1 MAADRDAVAAAPRPA
16 PASVAQGSGSDL
28 VRSGAELVALSE
40 RFYGGVFLGAV
51 GFVGLAALAAL
62 ALLPVRRFAPG
73 APVAVAFLAT
83 GLLVAVALL
92 AGWRAQQL
100 YCALR
105 RWPQLQLALV
115 IVAAALVASP
125 EMSSALWW
133 PSCAILMMLA
143 VVVSLPRT
151 LAYCLAVLA
160 TNLAGH
166 LVAADLGDTSAVK
179 VIGLW
184 IGYPLWLLAI
194 TIFTDRLASGV
205 LRVNAAGTDTAAGRE
220 PPRRVPTA
228 GPEPDRPPAP
238 QAAEVVVVSAA
249 GDEEPAARAVPAA
262 VTTRRLTGDEEPAAA
277 GAPSAVTTRRLT
289 ARQLQ
294 VVALLA
300 DGLRHREVA
309 ACLSISERQVQR
321 HIADAVAR
329 LGLRSAYELAAVA
342 VSEGIVPDAAAL
354 APRG

>member
-1 MAADRDAVAAAPRPA
+1 MKADRDVLAAAPRPV
-16 PASVAQGSGSDL
+16 PPSVVQRSGDAL

-40 RFYGGVFLGAV
+40 RFYGGVFVGAI

-62 ALLPVRRFAPG
+62 VLLPVREFPSG
-73 APVAVAFLAT
+73 ALVVVAYLAT
-83 GLLVAVALL
+83 GLLVAAALL
-92 AGWRAQQL
+92 AGFRAQPL

-105 RWPQLQLALV
+105 RWPQLQLGLV

-125 EMSSALWW
+125 QMSSELWW
-133 PSCAILMMLA
+133 PSCAILMALA
-143 VVVSLPRT
+143 LVTSLRRT
-151 LAYCLAVLA
+151 LAYCLVVLG

-166 LVAADLGDTSAVK
+166 LVAADLGDTHAVTI
-179 VIGLW
+179 IGLW

-194 TIFTDRLASGV
+194 TILSDRLVSHV
-205 LRVNAAGTDTAAGRE
+205 LRVNVAPARAAGRE
-220 PPRRVPTA
+220 PPQRVPVSD
-228 GPEPDRPPAP
+228 PEPARPPAP
-238 QAAEVVVVSAA
+238 RAAEVVVASA
-249 GDEEPAARAVPAA
+249 GNDEAPRA
-262 VTTRRLTGDEEPAAA
+262 
-277 GAPSAVTTRRLT
+277 APSAVTTRRLT

-300 DGLRHREVA
+300 DGLRQREVA

-329 LGLRSAYELAAVA
+329 LGLRSAYELAALA

-354 APRG
+354 AARG

>member
-1 MAADRDAVAAAPRPA
+1 VEADRDAVVAVPRPA
-16 PASVAQGSGSDL
+16 PPRVAQESGSDL

-40 RFYGGVFLGAV
+40 RFYGGVFLGAI
-51 GFVGLAALAAL
+51 GFVGLAASAAL
-62 ALLPVRRFAPG
+62 ALLPIRKFPPG

-83 GLLVAVALL
+83 ALLVVAALL

-105 RWPQLQLALV
+105 RWPQLQLGLV
-115 IVAAALVASP
+115 IVAAALVAFP

-133 PSCAILMMLA
+133 PSCAILMVLA

-151 LAYCLAVLA
+151 LVTCLAVLG

-166 LVAADLGDTSAVK
+166 LVAADLGDTSAVN

-184 IGYPLWLLAI
+184 IGYPLWILAV
-194 TIFTDRLASGV
+194 TMFTDRLASEV
-205 LRVNAAGTDTAAGRE
+205 LRVNAAGPATAIGRQA
-220 PPRRVPTA
+220 PRRVPA
-228 GPEPDRPPAP
+228 SGPEPDRPPAP
-238 QAAEVVVVSAA
+238 HAAEVVVAPEG
-249 GDEEPAARAVPAA
+249 GDEEPAPAA
-262 VTTRRLTGDEEPAAA
+262 
-277 GAPSAVTTRRLT
+277 APSAVTTQRLT

-321 HIADAVAR
+321 HVADAVAR
-329 LGLRSAYELAAVA
+329 LGLRSAYELAAIA

-354 APRG
+354 PLRG

>member
-1 MAADRDAVAAAPRPA
+1 VKADRDAAAPAPRPA
-16 PASVAQGSGSDL
+16 LPSVAPRSGNDL
-28 VRSGAELVALSE
+28 VRSGAELAALSE
-40 RFYGGVFLGAV
+40 RFYGGVFVGAI
-51 GFVGLAALAAL
+51 GFVGLAALTAFV
-62 ALLPVRRFAPG
+62 LLPVRAFPSG
-73 APVAVAFLAT
+73 APVAVAFVAT
-83 GLLVAVALL
+83 GLLVAAALL
-92 AGWRAQQL
+92 AGWRAQEL

-125 EMSSALWW
+125 EMSSELWW
-133 PSCAILMMLA
+133 PSCAILMALA
-143 VVVSLPRT
+143 LVASLART
-151 LAYCLAVLA
+151 LAYCLVVLG

-166 LVAADLGDTSAVK
+166 LVAADLGDTHAVSI
-179 VIGLW
+179 IGLW

-194 TIFTDRLASGV
+194 TVLTDRLVSHV
-205 LRVNAAGTDTAAGRE
+205 LRANVAAPAGRE
-220 PPRRVPTA
+220 PPRRVPA
-228 GPEPDRPPAP
+228 SSPEPARAPALR
-238 QAAEVVVVSAA
+238 AAELAVASA
-249 GDEEPAARAVPAA
+249 GD
-262 VTTRRLTGDEEPAAA
+262 DEEPAAA
-277 GAPSAVTTRRLT
+277 AAAPSAVTTRRLT

-354 APRG
+354 ATRG